1 MQSPIKIN
9 ELKNTINYEIDYF
22 ICSASFERR
31 CLVIPKQ
38 ISECKV
44 KNVAVFC
51 NTDYITLYNGNE
63 KTITSF
69 FPHIS
74 SKIYN
79 LHTNK
84 PAPNALEILS
94 LFDGIEEVEK
104 KRFFIDTTTF
114 THESLLI
121 LYKVITLKEIPIE
134 NVQYSYINASD
145 YSTNETNL
153 DKKWLSKGIGEIRNI
168 IGFGGFMNPLK
179 KNHLIVLVGI
189 ELERSQSLIDK
200 IEPNSLSLG
209 VSYDH
214 CSKSLDA
221 IELNRQKHTVLCDK
235 YLNSESFEFSVLCPK
250 LVRDKL
256 AEIAIK
262 HSESNIIIAAMN
274 NKISTIGAG
283 IFANENPEVQ
293 IAYATALQ
301 YNIEGY
307 TIPGEDCYVFSA

>member
-1 MQSPIKIN
+1 MISPIKIQ
-9 ELKNTINYEIDYF
+9 ELKNVINYEIDYF
-22 ICSASFERR
+22 ICSASYEER

-38 ISECKV
+38 LSECKV
-44 KNVAVFC
+44 KNVAIFC
-51 NTDYITLYNGNE
+51 NMDYITLYNEKE
-63 KTITSF
+63 KTIISY
-69 FPHIS
+69 FPYTS

-79 LHTNK
+79 LHTK
-84 PAPNALEILS
+84 RPAPNALEILS

-114 THESLLI
+114 THESLLL
-121 LYKVITLKEIPIE
+121 LYKVITLKKIPIK

-145 YSTNETNL
+145 YSTNEKEL
-153 DKKWLSKGIGEIRNI
+153 DKKWLSKGIDEIRNV

-189 ELERSQSLIDK
+189 ELERTQSLIDK

-221 IELNRQKHTVLCDK
+221 VELNKQKHKVLCDK
-235 YLNSESFEFSVLCPK
+235 YFNSESFEFSVLSPK

-262 HSESNIIIAAMN
+262 HSKSNIIIAAMN

-307 TIPGEDCYVFSA
+307 TIPGEDCYLFSA